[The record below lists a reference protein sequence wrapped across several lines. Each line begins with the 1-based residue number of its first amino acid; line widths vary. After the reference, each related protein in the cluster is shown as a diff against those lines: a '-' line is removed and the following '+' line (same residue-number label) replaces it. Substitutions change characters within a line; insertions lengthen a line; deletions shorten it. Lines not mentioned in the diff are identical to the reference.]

1 MVAGTARSYG
11 NDVQERA
18 MPATSTLIVST
29 GTDAHMNA
37 ALTLSDLP
45 SVEEYA
51 QSREALRAAVI
62 AAKKA
67 RQIRIGEN
75 ATLLFENRD
84 TVKYQILEML
94 RIEKTCDPA
103 AIQDE
108 LDAYNPLIPGGSDW
122 RATMLVEFED
132 AEERRVQ
139 LKYLRAVEHAVY
151 VRIGDRR
158 IAVVAD
164 EDMERSDDEKTSAV
178 HFLRFPLDAEAKAA
192 LAGGADLA
200 FGIDHPRYR
209 YETPVTEPAVRAS
222 LLGDLD

>member
-1 MVAGTARSYG
+1 
-11 NDVQERA
+11 
-18 MPATSTLIVST
+18 
-29 GTDAHMNA
+29 MNA
-37 ALTLSDLP
+37 PLQLTDLP
-45 SVEEYA
+45 PVEEYA
-51 QSREALRAAVI
+51 ATREALRAAVI

-67 RQIRIGEN
+67 RQVRIGEN
-75 ATLLFENRD
+75 VTLLFENRD

-94 RIEKTCDPA
+94 RIEKTSDPA

-108 LDAYNPLIPGGSDW
+108 LDAYNPLIPAGSDW

-132 AEERRVQ
+132 ADERRVQ

-151 VRIGDRR
+151 ARIGERR

-178 HFLRFPLDAEAKAA
+178 HFLRFPLDTDAKAA
-192 LAGGADLA
+192 LRSGLELA

-209 YETPVTEPAVRAS
+209 YETLISETAVRAS